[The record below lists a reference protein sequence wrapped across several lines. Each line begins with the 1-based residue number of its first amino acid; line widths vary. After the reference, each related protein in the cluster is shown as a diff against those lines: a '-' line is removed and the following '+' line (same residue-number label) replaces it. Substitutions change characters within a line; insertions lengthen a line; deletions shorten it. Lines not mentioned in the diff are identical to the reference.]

1 MVCWLRRVRSLNTD
15 TAVLSVLG
23 GLLERLVRSL
33 YTDTAVLS
41 VLGGL
46 LVKAGE
52 KLVH

>member
-1 MVCWLRRVRSLNTD
+1 MVRRLRR
-15 TAVLSVLG
+15 
-23 GLLERLVRSL
+23 VRSL

-41 VLGGL
+41 VLGGA